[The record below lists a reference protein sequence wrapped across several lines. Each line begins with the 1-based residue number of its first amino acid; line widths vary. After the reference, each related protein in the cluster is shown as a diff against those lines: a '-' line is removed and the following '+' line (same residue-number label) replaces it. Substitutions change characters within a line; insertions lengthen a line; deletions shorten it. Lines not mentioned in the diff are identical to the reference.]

1 MGTSLFSHG
10 NHNIVFQDREYHEI
24 AEEIRLK
31 LEALD
36 LNDFPFIRHHLL
48 WEAHVFDWD
57 ETYEEIMEKKNWTYY
72 EEADLV
78 NFHEYKVIEF
88 YGPLNL
94 EIDFKENSIMF
105 WGPSFRYWNW
115 FEPQVEK
122 IRNEWRKFMFHIV
135 KHFGGNRVI
144 YLADNGH
151 NLQEFMYFEGT
162 YEEREKALEEK
173 FGKPQKTFS
182 GVMADYDNAYLIDYF
197 DDLNF
202 NEVVDFN
209 ELLPLDS
216 PKYKPRPTPKF
227 FI

>member
-1 MGTSLFSHG
+1 M
-10 NHNIVFQDREYHEI
+10 
-24 AEEIRLK
+24 
-31 LEALD
+31 
-36 LNDFPFIRHHLL
+36 
-48 WEAHVFDWD
+48 
-57 ETYEEIMEKKNWTYY
+57 
-72 EEADLV
+72 
-78 NFHEYKVIEF
+78 
-88 YGPLNL
+88 
-94 EIDFKENSIMF
+94 
-105 WGPSFRYWNW
+105 
-115 FEPQVEK
+115 
-122 IRNEWRKFMFHIV
+122 
-135 KHFGGNRVI
+135 
-144 YLADNGH
+144 
-151 NLQEFMYFEGT
+151 QEFMYFEGT

>member
-10 NHNIVFQDREYHEI
+10 NHNIVFQNREYREI

-36 LNDFPFIRHHLL
+36 LHNSPFLKQNQL
-48 WEAHVFDWD
+48 WKAHVYDWE
-57 ETYEEIMEKKNWTYY
+57 ETQEEVLKKLDWAYEEEYDLPKFNKEKT
-72 EEADLV
+72 
-78 NFHEYKVIEF
+78 IEF
-88 YGPLNL
+88 HGPWDLN
-94 EIDFKENSIMF
+94 IDFKEHSIMF
-105 WGPSFRYWNW
+105 FEPLYRYWTW
-115 FEPQVEK
+115 FEPQLEK
-122 IRNEWRKFMFHIV
+122 IRNEWRKFIYTV
-135 KHFGGNRVI
+135 ISHFGGNRVV
-144 YLADNGH
+144 YLPDNGH
-151 NLQEFMYFEGT
+151 NLDEFNYFEGT
-162 YEEREKALEEK
+162 FEEMEKALEEK